1 MSADASLDVA
11 AARRF
16 DLPERETARRER
28 GTVNERRILHSIWI
42 FWSVF
47 VANKRTLFSFFFTT
61 RLQNVFARY
70 EKRLKIRLKFQ
81 LLFLLASSAV
91 LVQGYGKS
99 SDPNDEPFLP
109 IYPVYPYSPK
119 LIKRGTEKEAVA
131 QLSAEL
137 YAPKVD
143 AKDSYS
149 ASYSADH
156 PRDSYYNP
164 NYNPYSKLLPSS
176 PGYAFY
182 GSLPYHPNDPYAY
195 NPYSMPPYPPSPS
208 YSPPIPYSSSY
219 PNYYY
224 QSPYYYHPNYYNQPL
239 FPPPPLPP
247 PVADYQTPGD
257 AAGYSELEGSGEKEK
272 KQGEG
277 KDHHHH
283 QFVDGANYISASSKD
298 LDGQPTTY
306 KNQLEQA
313 TGNAQTTM
321 KYFPIPL
328 PRTTYRV
335 ISVGGQPVGPDYPLP
350 PSYVKAQQLDEI
362 ARGSHD
368 SWVKV
373 LAKNLRPE
381 YEGKSV
387 VAANND
393 NDSQN
398 EEGKETRYVPVSS
411 PIAKTGLA
419 YVVNPSVLR
428 QKVNAG
434 QRNVGQKTR
443 LKSVKYPTVYAT
455 IEKPDKDQ
463 GESNEYENYESS
475 SSQDNQDYDS
485 SLAEKQQSYDE
496 EQPYQNQNYV
506 TQTATPRYSG
516 YQYTSYSQPQT
527 IAQRQTQQYKSNPD
541 SVNFGAKTKK
551 A

>member
-1 MSADASLDVA
+1 M
-11 AARRF
+11 
-16 DLPERETARRER
+16 
-28 GTVNERRILHSIWI
+28 
-42 FWSVF
+42 
-47 VANKRTLFSFFFTT
+47 
-61 RLQNVFARY
+61 
-70 EKRLKIRLKFQ
+70 
-81 LLFLLASSAV
+81 
-91 LVQGYGKS
+91 
-99 SDPNDEPFLP
+99 
-109 IYPVYPYSPK
+109 
-119 LIKRGTEKEAVA
+119 A

-195 NPYSMPPYPPSPS
+195 NPYSMPPYPPSP
-208 YSPPIPYSSSY
+208 PIPYSSSY

-224 QSPYYYHPNYYNQPL
+224 QPPYYYHPNYYSQPL
-239 FPPPPLPP
+239 FPPAPLPP

-257 AAGYSELEGSGEKEK
+257 AAGYSELEGEKEK

-277 KDHHHH
+277 KDPVHHR
-283 QFVDGANYISASSKD
+283 FVDGANYISASSKD

-306 KNQLEQA
+306 KNHLEQG
-313 TGNAQTTM
+313 TETTM

-328 PRTTYRV
+328 PTTTYRV

-362 ARGSHD
+362 GARGSQD
-368 SWVKV
+368 SWVKM

-381 YEGKSV
+381 GNSV
-387 VAANND
+387 ANND
-393 NDSQN
+393 NDSRN
-398 EEGKETRYVPVSS
+398 EEGKETRYTPVSS
-411 PIAKTGLA
+411 SIAKTGLA

-428 QKVNAG
+428 KVNVG
-434 QRNVGQKTR
+434 QRNVGQKSR
-443 LKSVKYPTVYAT
+443 LKSVKYPSVYAT

-475 SSQDNQDYDS
+475 ASSQDNQDYDS
-485 SLAEKQQSYDE
+485 SLAQTEKQQSYDE

-527 IAQRQTQQYKSNPD
+527 IGQRQTQQYKSNPD